1 MGWEGIVSCAVSYV
15 IAVFFHW
22 DCPSQIIL
30 IKLINEVAA
39 LGFVLIL
46 KRVLEQLPLEE
57 SQYLCLMKISFVS
70 GKVTWVGK
78 EALGPNNNQR
88 SR

>member
-15 IAVFFHW
+15 IETAMVFFSTGTAL
-22 DCPSQIIL
+22 SQIIL
-30 IKLINEVAA
+30 IKLINEVIA
-39 LGFVLIL
+39 LRFVLIL
-46 KRVLEQLPLEE
+46 KRGVSEQLPLEE

-78 EALGPNNNQR
+78 QQPEI
-88 SR
+88 